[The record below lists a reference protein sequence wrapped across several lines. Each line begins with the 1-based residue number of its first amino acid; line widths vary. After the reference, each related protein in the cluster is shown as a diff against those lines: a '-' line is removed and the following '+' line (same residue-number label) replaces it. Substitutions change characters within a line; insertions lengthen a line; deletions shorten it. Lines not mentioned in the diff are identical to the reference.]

1 MPQRTVCS
9 LQTETVISNSL
20 IRQGNLPARNPGL
33 LGNIYGVIKVRYIDE
48 LNLQGKTVFIRA
60 DLNVPFDKS
69 GAIADDNRIQASI
82 PTIDF
87 ALKHGAKVILASHL
101 GRPKGEQNPAMSLK
115 PVAKRIHELTK
126 ANVIMAEDCV
136 GKDVQSQAANL
147 KTGEILLLENL
158 RFHKEEEKNDPQFS
172 QQLAALA
179 EVYINDAFA
188 TAHRAHASTAG
199 MTIHFKEKAGGF
211 TLKSELEYFKK
222 AFENPARPLIAIFGG
237 AKVSTKMEAIKNVG
251 KQADAIL
258 IGGAMANTFFVA
270 DGLAVGKSLYEPQEV
285 ENARAI
291 KAQLQASGCKLV
303 LPEDVVVAKE
313 LKGGVPTSVVP
324 INQISDEM
332 MALDIGV
339 ESVKKFKAALVGA
352 GTIIWNGPMGAFETE
367 EFSSGTYQLVEAL
380 VASPALTV
388 VGGGDTDLALHR
400 AHAFDKMDYVS
411 TAGGA
416 FLELL
421 EGKTLPGVAAL
432 ES

>member
-1 MPQRTVCS
+1 M
-9 LQTETVISNSL
+9 
-20 IRQGNLPARNPGL
+20 
-33 LGNIYGVIKVRYIDE
+33 RYIDE

-60 DLNVPFDKS
+60 DLNVPFDKN
-69 GAIADDNRIQASI
+69 GGIADDNRILASI

-87 ALKHGAKVILASHL
+87 ALKAGAKVVLASHL
-101 GRPKGEQNPAMSLK
+101 GRPKGERNPTMSLK

-126 ANVIMAEDCV
+126 APVIMAEDCV
-136 GKDVQSQAANL
+136 GQEVQSQAAAL
-147 KTGEILLLENL
+147 KVGEILLLENL
-158 RFHKEEEKNDPQFS
+158 RFHKEEEKNDMQFAE
-172 QQLAALA
+172 QLAALA
-179 EVYINDAFA
+179 DVYVNDAFA

-199 MTIHFKEKAGGF
+199 MTKHFKEKAGGF

-222 AFENPARPLIAIFGG
+222 AFENPARPLVAIFGG
-237 AKVSTKMEAIKNVG
+237 AKVSTKMAAIRNVG
-251 KQADAIL
+251 KRADSIL

-270 DGLAVGKSLYEPQEV
+270 DGLSVGKSLFEPQEV

-291 KAQLQASGCKLV
+291 KAELQASGCRLL
-303 LPEDVVVAKE
+303 LPTDVVVAAE
-313 LKGGVPTSVVP
+313 LKGGVPTSIVP
-324 INQISDEM
+324 INQIGSEL

-339 ESVKKFKAALVGA
+339 ESIKQFISALDGA

-367 EFSSGTYQLVEAL
+367 EFSSGTYRLVDAL
-380 VASPALTV
+380 VASSALTV

-432 ES
+432 EG